1 MGRCQCSKCQWVRSY
16 DHTVFGSEWADGI
29 ATGVTVATA
38 LVAFALIAG
47 HLLAKVMR

>member
-29 ATGVTVATA
+29 ATGATIVVALTTI
-38 LVAFALIAG
+38 VYVG
-47 HLLAKVMR
+47 WHLLRVMR